1 MCIRDSQGLSLG
13 LEHANARLDQTT
25 VAVQDLRLG
34 LEHANDRLDQTVLG
48 VRGLKVGLEQT
59 VDRLDQTVLGVQGL
73 KVGFDQAN
81 SRLEAIETAVLEFAE
96 QQRFVVRYLR
106 TLTERDRGIDEDV
119 LDLRRRVEQI
129 EARLGPG

>member
-1 MCIRDSQGLSLG
+1 MDPEAIQLLREIRDETRQT
-13 LEHANARLDQTT
+13 NARLDQT
-25 VAVQDLRLG
+25 VS
-34 LEHANDRLDQTVLG
+34 RLDQTIG
-48 VRGLKVGLEQT
+48 G
-59 VDRLDQTVLGVQGL
+59 GL